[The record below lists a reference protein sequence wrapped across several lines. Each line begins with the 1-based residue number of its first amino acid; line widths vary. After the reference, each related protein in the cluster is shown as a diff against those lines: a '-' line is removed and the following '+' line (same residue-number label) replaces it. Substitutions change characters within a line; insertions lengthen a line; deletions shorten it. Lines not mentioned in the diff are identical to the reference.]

1 MARHINTGRKGE
13 SIAVQYLKSQGFR
26 ILETNWRNGHDEIDI
41 IALDENELV
50 IVEVKTL
57 SSEYFGYPE
66 EAVNKKK
73 QNFLIRATQAY
84 VDQNEIDLEI
94 RYDIVS
100 IYLKEQSHKIYHIK
114 DAFTPGL

>member
-1 MARHINTGRKGE
+1 MANHIETGKRGE
-13 SIAVQYLKSQGFR
+13 KLAAHFLEKQGYR
-26 ILETNWRNGHDEIDI
+26 ILERNWRSGHDEIDI

-66 EAVNKKK
+66 EAVDKKK
-73 QNFLIRATQAY
+73 QRFLIRAAQAY
-84 VDQNEIDLEI
+84 ADQVNTDLEI
-94 RYDIVS
+94 RYDVVS
-100 IYLKEQSHKIYHIK
+100 VFLNKSSHKIYHFK

>member
-1 MARHINTGRKGE
+1 MARHIDTGRKGE
-13 SIAVQYLKSQGFR
+13 SIAARYLKSQGFQ
-26 ILETNWRNGHDEIDI
+26 ILETNWRNGHDEIDM

-66 EAVNKKK
+66 EAVHKRK

>member
-100 IYLKEQSHKIYHIK
+100 IYLNEQSHKIYHIK

>member
-1 MARHINTGRKGE
+1 MAKHIETGKKGE
-13 SIAVQYLKSQGFR
+13 ALAARFLEEQGYR
-26 ILETNWRNGHDEIDI
+26 ILKTNWRKGHDEIDI

-66 EAVNKKK
+66 KAVDKKK
-73 QNFLIRATQAY
+73 QNFLIRAAQAY
-84 VDQNEIDLEI
+84 ADEVETDLEI

-100 IYLKEQSHKIYHIK
+100 VYLIEKSHKIYHIK

>member
-1 MARHINTGRKGE
+1 MAKHIDTGKKGE
-13 SIAVQYLKSQGFR
+13 VLAAQYLKSQHFR
-26 ILETNWRNGHDEIDI
+26 ILETNWRHGHFEIDI

-73 QNFLIRATQAY
+73 QHFLISAAQAY
-84 VDQNEIDLEI
+84 IDQNDIDLEI
-94 RYDIVS
+94 RYDIISV
-100 IYLKEQSHKIYHIK
+100 YLNGQSHKIYHIK

>member
-1 MARHINTGRKGE
+1 MAKHIDTGKKGE
-13 SIAVQYLKSQGFR
+13 ALAVQYLKSKHFR
-26 ILETNWRNGHDEIDI
+26 ILETNWRSGHDEIDI

-66 EAVNKKK
+66 EAVNQKK
-73 QNFLIRATQAY
+73 QNFLIRAAQAY
-84 VDQNEIDLEI
+84 IDQNEIDLEI

-100 IYLKEQSHKIYHIK
+100 IFLNEQSSKIYHIK